1 MRGEQGKES
10 AMKVNIRG
18 SVLASLFLAMLG
30 FGVVVGVLFPFV
42 VSPFVEWKPG
52 MRIWFSILAIVAGLT
67 VGGVSILLVRVLL
80 LRKINLLSRQLQA
93 LAAESGRITS
103 RIDFR
108 SNDDL
113 GALIV
118 NFNQL
123 LERLQSSVKR
133 IGSVAGSVSGHAART
148 SQISHLLA
156 EGGENKTQLIV
167 DTAISIDG
175 LETSFQK
182 IIENLSELKSSSGES
197 RSATQS
203 QVAQLEKVHEQVG
216 LLLHQ
221 CTVNSEGVKAASA
234 ASHRTVRHSQ
244 ELTTALTEA
253 AASMT
258 EMDRTVR
265 EIDRNLKETS
275 SISEKVALDAGA
287 GKEAT
292 WKTQKGIAGIRESF
306 EASTGV
312 IRTFSEKVK
321 EIAAITEVIDEVT
334 DQTNLLALNA
344 AIIAAQAGE
353 HGRGFAVV
361 ADQIKKLADK
371 TSSSTREIGS
381 LIKNFQDQA
390 FQAID
395 STGQIEKHITE
406 GVKLSQLAGGS
417 LDSILE
423 SAASSH
429 QQIQTLEN
437 AIKEITT
444 TSHYLSEKVDSIA
457 GQAEEIAG
465 ANREQEESLNK
476 VKGTVTETRSVAGTL
491 SESAEELLTDSR
503 RIREQT
509 DTVNLLVENTRES
522 IQQGEE
528 ETGQL
533 VTAIQKMQQL
543 SRQEGE
549 TMSQFEG
556 ESGRLKEL
564 YDTLQS
570 EVERLAPETD

>member
-52 MRIWFSILAIVAGLT
+52 MRIWFGILAIVAGLT

-570 EVERLAPETD
+570 EIERLAPDKD

>member
-570 EVERLAPETD
+570 EIERLAPDKD